1 MYSKQELYDMRS
13 NWIHP
18 DGTIQIVASE
28 GHDDD
33 LPPFCKT
40 IENAE
45 NSCVKVSCC
54 WGYDA
59 EISKIYLPRK
69 LTTYQAQKLVEIN
82 ESLKHEEN
90 INIERKIDRWHNGL
104 SWNEI
109 LEYK

>member
-1 MYSKQELYDMRS
+1 MNNQELWDIRS

-28 GHDDD
+28 GHDND

-40 IENAE
+40 VKNAE

-59 EISKIYLPRK
+59 PISEIYLPRK
-69 LTTYQAQKLVEIN
+69 LTTYQAQKLITMN
-82 ESLKHEEN
+82 EDIKEHYN
-90 INIERKIDRWHNGL
+90 CNIERKINIWHNGL
-104 SWNEI
+104 SWKEI
-109 LEYK
+109 LECR